1 MNANDD
7 DILSKIAGSIIISE
21 NPGKMLKTWRER
33 LRIKQISLAKGMKV
47 SPSVLSDYE
56 SGRRKSPGAV
66 FIKKY
71 LESLIKI
78 DKEKRKNL
86 EKLFTEKSN
95 NAILS
100 MKEFQKSYS
109 ASEILDLVDGELL
122 TGEEFISNNIYGF
135 TLVDS
140 IKAIYFLSGID
151 FYKIFGAT
159 TERVLIFTRVGM
171 GRSPLVAIRVSQL
184 KPRMVILHGPKEVDE
199 LAIDLARREKI
210 ILAISRIPKEEDFER
225 ILTNI

>member
-1 MNANDD
+1 MNTNDD
-7 DILSKIAGSIIISE
+7 NILSKIAGNVIVSE
-21 NPGKMLKTWRER
+21 SPGKMLKTWRER
-33 LRIKQISLAKGMKV
+33 LRVKQIFLAKEMKV

-71 LESLIKI
+71 LKSLIKI

-86 EKLFTEKSN
+86 EKLFTEKSD

-100 MKEFQKSYS
+100 IKEFKKPYN
-109 ASEILDLVDGELL
+109 ASEILELVDGELL
-122 TGEEFISNNIYGF
+122 TGEEFISNTIYGF